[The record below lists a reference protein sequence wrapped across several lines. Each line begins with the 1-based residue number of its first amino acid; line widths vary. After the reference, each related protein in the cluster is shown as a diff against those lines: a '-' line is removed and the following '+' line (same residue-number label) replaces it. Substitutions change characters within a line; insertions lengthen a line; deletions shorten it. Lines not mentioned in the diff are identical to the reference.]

1 MIVSTT
7 CNSDLLFLDKKYL
20 TILKNK
26 AKLTKSY
33 INFNKGS
40 ACGYTELN
48 NNNIKLASEASLLL
62 TVQDDSSKVIF
73 NKPLNI
79 NRSIYNYNSDEFN
92 ENRIN
97 NQSTTIMLNTIY
109 LLKNFERLLNIYFTY
124 NTNTNLYNLTLT
136 YLERKTK

>member
-92 ENRIN
+92 ENRIS